1 MSMRRFRRLTNA
13 LSRKMENHA
22 HAVTLHIMHCN
33 FCRIRQTLQATPAV
47 EAGVTDRLWDV
58 EDIEKTAEDAQTA
71 PKPTKRNRTVR
82 TELLQPP
89 CLH

>member
-33 FCRIRQTLQATPAV
+33 FCRIRQTLQA
-47 EAGVTDRLWDV
+47 
-58 EDIEKTAEDAQTA
+58 
-71 PKPTKRNRTVR
+71 
-82 TELLQPP
+82 PP
-89 CLH
+89 RQWKQE